1 MYEYTIFTNLN
12 DFIIKSKV
20 KINEND
26 LVNLNSRSYYV
37 TMKTEDD
44 ALLVS
49 EVKRSINVFQW
60 KSNFMSWF

>member
-49 EVKRSINVFQW
+49 EVKRSINVFQ
-60 KSNFMSWF
+60 